1 MKIETHPH
9 PPTRTHTHACIRIRT
24 HARTHTQTHTHT
36 HKGLSCTS
44 AFVNCTQNG
53 LYSHVLAG
61 GVDIPQDVLDDVIKV
76 RVDHEGEGFVLGLEH
91 KLVDVEAKAFCIG
104 ALTRSKEHAWVAGA
118 HRWWCRDSSG
128 TLHAGLTM
136 CLCAGSTAVQQLCA
150 VVCWHQVTRTH
161 ATFILSTGCV

>member
-1 MKIETHPH
+1 M
-9 PPTRTHTHACIRIRT
+9 
-24 HARTHTQTHTHT
+24 
-36 HKGLSCTS
+36 
-44 AFVNCTQNG
+44 
-53 LYSHVLAG
+53 LAG

-161 ATFILSTGCV
+161 ANFILSTGCV